1 MSLSVLL
8 ASKCEDNIETLK
20 RGLTISGFKKVNI
33 ARSQDDL
40 MALVTSGESFDLSVI
55 QIGDAFETDLE
66 LLSSIRESFPM
77 TDCIVVSSL
86 NDADLATECF
96 RMGASDFITMPFSKD
111 TFSSRLKKVALY
123 RTLESTRPQIL
134 IMEDDP
140 VSSKLM
146 QKYLEPYGDCTPV
159 FNGIDAVQVFEQAV
173 ADGKMY
179 QIIILD
185 IMVPEMHGK
194 DVLRSIREIEKRNGV
209 PANRRS
215 RIIMTTALSD
225 TSNVVESFKSRCD
238 AYLVKPIDRKVLIQ
252 EIADLGFG
260 AFLVKTT

>member
-20 RGLTISGFKKVNI
+20 RGLTVSGLKKINV
-33 ARSQDDL
+33 ARSPDDL
-40 MALVTSGESFDLSVI
+40 IALVTSNQRFDLSVI
-55 QIGDAFETDLE
+55 QIEDAFETGLE
-66 LLSSIRESFPM
+66 LLSSIRESFPEA
-77 TDCIVVSSL
+77 DCIVVSSL

-96 RMGASDFITMPFSKD
+96 RMGACDFITMPFSKD
-111 TFSSRLKKVALY
+111 TFASRLKKAALY
-123 RTLESTRPQIL
+123 RTTESSRPQIL

-140 VSSKLM
+140 VSSKLL

-159 FNGIDAVQVFEQAV
+159 FNGIEAVQAFEQAV
-173 ADGKMY
+173 ADGKVY

-194 DVLRSIREIEKRNGV
+194 DVLRRIREIEERHGV

-225 TSNVVESFKSRCD
+225 PANVVESFKSRCD

-252 EIADLGFG
+252 EIADLGFE
-260 AFLVKTT
+260 AFLAKST